1 MVKITATYFY
11 QDAEVEDSNFEY
23 IENTPQAKENF
34 VKQYANINDEDV
46 KGFIMG
52 DCSTCEYVTM
62 GDWDDPTSVVFTITT
77 YDEEVEQI
85 QNKILRL
92 QIILTTLKEKY
103 KIGD

>member
-11 QDAEVEDSNFEY
+11 QDAEGDSDFEY
-23 IENTPQAKENF
+23 IENTPQAKEDF

-46 KGFIMG
+46 KSFIKG
-52 DCSTCEYVTM
+52 DCKTCEYVTM

-85 QNKILRL
+85 QNEISRL
-92 QIILTTLKEKY
+92 QNKLTTLEEKY